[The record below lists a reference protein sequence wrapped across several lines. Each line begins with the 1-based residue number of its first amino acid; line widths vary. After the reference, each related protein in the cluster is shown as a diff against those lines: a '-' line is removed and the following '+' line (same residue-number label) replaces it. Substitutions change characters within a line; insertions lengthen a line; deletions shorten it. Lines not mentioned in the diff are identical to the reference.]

1 MKMNITKEN
10 QDLLLGKNIAN
21 VATINPDGSP
31 QVTPMWID
39 YDLNTNEILVNTAKG
54 RKKTRNMKVG
64 SKVAL
69 SVLDSSN
76 PYRYLGVQGDI
87 IEVTQEGAEDH
98 INKLAMKYMGKD
110 KYPLPEGEIRL
121 LIRIKP
127 KYVHSMG

>member
-1 MKMNITKEN
+1 
-10 QDLLLGKNIAN
+10 
-21 VATINPDGSP
+21 
-31 QVTPMWID
+31 MWID
-39 YDLNTNEILVNTAKG
+39 YDLNKNEILVNTAKG
-54 RKKTRNMKVG
+54 RKKTRNMTVG

-110 KYPLPEGEIRL
+110 KYPLPEGEIRI

-127 KYVHSMG
+127 KFVHSMG